1 MRHTWVERRG
11 ARQDGG
17 CFSAAALSAG
27 KLSVWL
33 LWLYLVS
40 AMNYK
45 WSCGVSRLT
54 DDSGY
59 TVGYSDWANSGI
71 KQRKDIWDGF
81 IPTLILRHG
90 LMCSKCE
97 TVWGFFSLQFNKR
110 GKWDSFH
117 QIRLI
122 GAANQTAVTDR
133 NEVKANKNIIIRN
146 IRGRYS

>member
-1 MRHTWVERRG
+1 MDSHCQSSYLKALKCHQRICTACLHMRHTWVERRG

-97 TVWGFFSLQFNKR
+97 TVWGFFFLFNLTK
-110 GKWDSFH
+110 GANGTLFIKSDS
-117 QIRLI
+117 
-122 GAANQTAVTDR
+122 
-133 NEVKANKNIIIRN
+133 
-146 IRGRYS
+146 